1 MSTRNAAPSRMRG
14 GVVGGTSALTAIAAH
29 GLAQGMLPSTDTL
42 MIVAAAAVAIG
53 AVVGATP
60 RLPTLPALLAGQGVV
75 HVLLVVLTGHHHD
88 LWSPSMAVAHSVG
101 TLVALA
107 LITTYDAVAR
117 AVRRLS
123 MPVRFVAG
131 RPRRVVHAPRS
142 RSASPAALLLFGSVG
157 LRGPPLSLK

>member
-1 MSTRNAAPSRMRG
+1 MRG
-14 GVVGGTSALTAIAAH
+14 GVVGGASALTAIAAH
-29 GLAQGMLPSTDTL
+29 GLAQGVLPSTDSL

-60 RLPTLPALLAGQGVV
+60 RPPTAPALLAGPGVI
-75 HVLLVVLTGHHHD
+75 HALLVVLTGHHHD
-88 LWSPSMAVAHSVG
+88 LWTPSMAVAHSVG

-123 MPVRFVAG
+123 APVRIVAVPSP
-131 RPRRVVHAPRS
+131 RVTPAPRRLA
-142 RSASPAALLLFGSVG
+142 ASPAALLLFGSVG